1 MMKFATWIFAYVCQ
15 GLHFI
20 SAAIVT
26 AYEAR
31 RQEDQ
36 IDNNTEDPIIR
47 PFLPTSLSFTEQP
60 TNFINQTEAEFCDPS
75 TSTQCPPA
83 SSETRPVHKVVRY
96 KPGSFGMNP
105 GVPTDSLGV
114 PVVIASPSAPS
125 LHPQTPTF
133 QWMFRN

>member
-26 AYEAR
+26 AYEAH

-36 IDNNTEDPIIR
+36 IDNATEDPIIR
-47 PFLPTSLSFTEQP
+47 PSLPTSLSFNEQP

-75 TSTQCPPA
+75 TATHCPPA
-83 SSETRPVHKVVRY
+83 SSETRPVQKVVR
-96 KPGSFGMNP
+96 
-105 GVPTDSLGV
+105 
-114 PVVIASPSAPS
+114 
-125 LHPQTPTF
+125 
-133 QWMFRN
+133 